1 MAHVAVVFVEVGAVK
16 VGQCVGVGRK
26 VDGDKV
32 HDDADAHPVAGVDKG
47 GKLGRGAVP
56 AGDGEVAGGLVA
68 PAAVEGVF
76 CQRQKLY
83 MGEVVFQQPGDE
95 LPGQLFVIVP
105 AVRAVGLGGV
115 GLMLPAAGREF
126 VDVHGQITAF
136 IPPLH
141 PCAVV
146 EGKVQSG
153 QAAGIGGADFGR
165 ESVGV
170 GPHDHAAVG
179 PVDAVFVELSLA
191 QPGDKAAPHAG
202 VGFLERDACAPAVK
216 AAADLHSRST
226 GSPDREAPALFAV
239 VTLPGVCAED
249 AVGVEAVAVEEGFG
263 NGGKIHTKDSFYRN
277 FYRERILWNM

>member
-1 MAHVAVVFVEVGAVK
+1 MPIRWQALTKEANW
-16 VGQCVGVGRK
+16 
-26 VDGDKV
+26 
-32 HDDADAHPVAGVDKG
+32 AG
-47 GKLGRGAVP
+47 GAVP

-83 MGEVVFQQPGDE
+83 MGEVVLQQPGDE
-95 LPGQLFVIVP
+95 LPSQLFVIVP

-115 GLMLPAAGREF
+115 GLMLPAAGMEF

-141 PCAVV
+141 PCAVI
-146 EGKVQSG
+146 EGKVQFG
-153 QAAGIGGADFGR
+153 QAAGVGGADFGR

-179 PVDAVFVELSLA
+179 PVDAVFVELPLA
-191 QPGDKAAPHAG
+191 QPGYKAAPHTG

-216 AAADLHSRST
+216 AAADLHSH
-226 GSPDREAPALFAV
+226 SPRGPHGKPPALLPKVIPAGVRAQHTVGIKAFARK
-239 VTLPGVCAED
+239 ER
-249 AVGVEAVAVEEGFG
+249 AVMVGKFMQISPFL
-263 NGGKIHTKDSFYRN
+263 NGIHPVIFTNN
-277 FYRERILWNM
+277 F